1 MGQLLMLLLSL
12 LLLLQKLLMRVEP
25 VLAKQ
30 LLLLMRRMLLRRR
43 MLLLL
48 NRMRR
53 PYISIDVSIHACWR
67 NCAVHLY
74 PLGTLFPGHS
84 LTVLRYHSP
93 SHFQTTNFYF
103 TLAGITTSGSIHQ
116 TQSPN

>member
-1 MGQLLMLLLSL
+1 MGHLLMLLLLSL
-12 LLLLQKLLMRVEP
+12 LLLLLQELLMRVEP

-30 LLLLMRRMLLRRR
+30 LLLMRRMLLRR
-43 MLLLL
+43 LLL

-74 PLGTLFPGHS
+74 PLGTLFCWS
-84 LTVLRYHSP
+84 LVQQSLDNIVLHFTDLQRSTNSP
-93 SHFQTTNFYF
+93 D
-103 TLAGITTSGSIHQ
+103 
-116 TQSPN
+116 TQSLN

>member
-1 MGQLLMLLLSL
+1 MGQLLMLGL
-12 LLLLQKLLMRVEP
+12 LLLLQKLLMRVET
-25 VLAKQ
+25 VLAKHL

-84 LTVLRYHSP
+84 STVLRYHSP
-93 SHFQTTNFYF
+93 LHFTNP
-103 TLAGITTSGSIHQ
+103 
-116 TQSPN
+116 PNTIP